1 MSVVLSV
8 GPSTMWFPDDN
19 SRTLGPRIMK
29 LHRNIDHD
37 SQMNPIDFEVIRYFD
52 HDSQMTPIDFQ
63 VTRVSDAIHGAH
75 SVLFSDPVMDNSVFA
90 PSAGEAGNGTER
102 CIISQPTHQL
112 CNKSFIRVHRIGR
125 NRSHPRSIGAK
136 LSLVNDRENVRN
148 SSRNLR
154 ETNYYVSE
162 QFPKDVADRRR
173 SLMPAFRKARADGKR
188 FLSQL

>member
-1 MSVVLSV
+1 
-8 GPSTMWFPDDN
+8 
-19 SRTLGPRIMK
+19 
-29 LHRNIDHD
+29 
-37 SQMNPIDFEVIRYFD
+37 
-52 HDSQMTPIDFQ
+52 
-63 VTRVSDAIHGAH
+63 
-75 SVLFSDPVMDNSVFA
+75 MDNSVCA

-112 CNKSFIRVHRIGR
+112 CNKNLCKLWNVVQDANTILTEKLHKIADNVSLLELAYIYIPGFERVHRIGR